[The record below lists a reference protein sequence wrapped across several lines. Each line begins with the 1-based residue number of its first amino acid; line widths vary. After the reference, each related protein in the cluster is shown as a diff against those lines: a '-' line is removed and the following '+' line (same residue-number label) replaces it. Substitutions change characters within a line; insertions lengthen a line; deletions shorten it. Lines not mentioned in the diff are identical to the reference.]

1 MLHMQIGLLFF
12 VSGFWGFFPLF
23 QAIFTFPQELLM
35 LEKERSSGMY
45 RLSSYFMSRV
55 VADLQMELS
64 LPSIFIHTL
73 LLHVLVSQDLGASV
87 MDQKMQPHCPHC
99 SCCVS
104 CLLVVFMFSMFWCL
118 FHGWSTFPSAT
129 TTTSSLSRL
138 NIAMARHT
146 LVLLASVELPN
157 FLL

>member
-1 MLHMQIGLLFF
+1 MQIGLLFF

-104 CLLVVFMFSMFWCL
+104 CLLVVFMFSMFQCL
-118 FHGWSTFPSAT
+118 FHG
-129 TTTSSLSRL
+129 
-138 NIAMARHT
+138 
-146 LVLLASVELPN
+146 
-157 FLL
+157 

>member
-1 MLHMQIGLLFF
+1 
-12 VSGFWGFFPLF
+12 
-23 QAIFTFPQELLM
+23 M

-87 MDQKMQPHCPHC
+87 MDHVLVFISWVKCISISYYNYQLFIASQYSNGETYPC
-99 SCCVS
+99 STGQCQVAE
-104 CLLVVFMFSMFWCL
+104 
-118 FHGWSTFPSAT
+118 FPSIKQTGFHFNLQEQVMAA
-129 TTTSSLSRL
+129 SALVIMMIDYRL
-138 NIAMARHT
+138 IAYVALMRIGVT
-146 LVLLASVELPN
+146 KK
-157 FLL
+157 